1 MLLSSLHGQAQ
12 SSWADSTLNT
22 MSLDEKIGQLI
33 MVAAYSNKDSVY
45 ENHLGATIEKHHIGG
60 IIFFQGSPLSQA
72 LMTNTYQQSAK
83 VPLMIGMDAENGVG
97 WRIKP
102 AMEFPNQ
109 TLLGAIRDT
118 NLIYRLGA
126 AIGQQCRAMGIHV
139 NFAPVADINV
149 NPKHPV
155 IGIRSFGEKN
165 EEVGNR
171 TLQYMRGLQSQHVM
185 AVAKHFPGHG
195 AVTAD
200 SHKETPFDPRAAS
213 VIRDHDMA
221 VFKSLIAEQRLDAIM
236 PAHVIYPELDPRPAS
251 GSAYWLKT
259 VLRGELGFD
268 GVIFSDDLSMEGAA
282 IMGSYAERG
291 QASLDAGCDMIL
303 VCNNRK
309 GAVSVLDNLSPIKAE
324 RVTKLYH
331 KGSFSRQELRDSA
344 RWKTVSA
351 QLEQLHARWQEAKS
365 A

>member
-1 MLLSSLHGQAQ
+1 MGPVMLDVEGYELDAEEREILAHPLVGGLILFTRNYHDPAQ
-12 SSWADSTLNT
+12 LRELVRQIRDASR
-22 MSLDEKIGQLI
+22 
-33 MVAAYSNKDSVY
+33 
-45 ENHLGATIEKHHIGG
+45 NHLVVAVDQERGG
-60 IIFFQGSPLSQA
+60 FSV
-72 LMTNTYQQSAK
+72 SAK
-83 VPLMIGMDAENGVG
+83 GLPVYRRPSLSPRCWGWKRGKLAAEAGWLMASEMIAMDIDISFAPVLDVG
-97 WRIKP
+97 HIS
-102 AMEFPNQ
+102 
-109 TLLGAIRDT
+109 
-118 NLIYRLGA
+118 A
-126 AIGQQCRAMGIHV
+126 AIGE
-139 NFAPVADINV
+139 
-149 NPKHPV
+149 
-155 IGIRSFGEKN
+155 RSYHEDPQKAL
-165 EEVGNR
+165 
-171 TLQYMRGLQSQHVM
+171 TM
-185 AVAKHFPGHG
+185 ARHFIDGMHAAGMKTTGKHFPGHG

-351 QLEQLHARWQEAKS
+351 QLEQLHAHWQEAKS